1 MPWNALLSLS
11 PGLHSVWSSCR
22 YISTWLATVR
32 SGIVYCLARLVV
44 MLCDK
49 ADVVLD
55 SPSAT
60 EVVSDAREEPRENP
74 PPPVEP
80 EPELGADAGFLLG
93 VDLGLDLA
101 VPETPD
107 RVRCMATFIIGPLR
121 SLLPTE
127 SIRSLVLETAVVAVA
142 VAVFIERP
150 SPPRAPP
157 SPVPIRPKPRGVSVL
172 LLSDPEPDAG

>member
-1 MPWNALLSLS
+1 M
-11 PGLHSVWSSCR
+11 
-22 YISTWLATVR
+22 
-32 SGIVYCLARLVV
+32 VYCLARLAL

-60 EVVSDAREEPRENP
+60 EVVSDASEEPRENP
-74 PPPVEP
+74 LPPVEP
-80 EPELGADAGFLLG
+80 EPELGADDGFLLG

-157 SPVPIRPKPRGVSVL
+157 SPVPIRPKPRVL
-172 LLSDPEPDAG
+172 PASLSLDTAPFVGGGAVVFISDGGGAKE

>member
-1 MPWNALLSLS
+1 M
-11 PGLHSVWSSCR
+11 
-22 YISTWLATVR
+22 
-32 SGIVYCLARLVV
+32 VYCLARLAL

-74 PPPVEP
+74 PPPPVPPVEP
-80 EPELGADAGFLLG
+80 EPELGADDGFLVG

-101 VPETPD
+101 VPETLD
-107 RVRCMATFIIGPLR
+107 NVRCMATFIIGPLLLC
-121 SLLPTE
+121 SPLPTE
-127 SIRSLVLETAVVAVA
+127 SIRWLVLETAVVAVA
-142 VAVFIERP
+142 VAVLIERP

-157 SPVPIRPKPRGVSVL
+157 SPVPIRPNPRVVSGPVFL
-172 LLSDPEPDAG
+172 DTEPDAG

>member
-1 MPWNALLSLS
+1 M
-11 PGLHSVWSSCR
+11 
-22 YISTWLATVR
+22 
-32 SGIVYCLARLVV
+32 VYCLARLAL

-74 PPPVEP
+74 PIEP
-80 EPELGADAGFLLG
+80 EPELGADDGFLLDDDWG
-93 VDLGLDLA
+93 LPLGA
-101 VPETPD
+101 ETPD

-157 SPVPIRPKPRGVSVL
+157 SPVPIRPKPRVL
-172 LLSDPEPDAG
+172 PASLSLDTAPFVGGGAVVFISDGGGAKE